1 MTKILKTDVLSAL
14 IVDKD
19 GTNQFAMTPNEFI
32 DWITE
37 YKKVNKTDKKTKE
50 KKEKKEKVKKED
62 NEVIVGENTQCMSLT
77 TTGVRCTRKSG
88 AGSMYCGTHIK
99 ITNKCDVDI
108 QMTNE
113 VKVKMN
119 EIVGE
124 LIDGIVC
131 YIDNDGNI
139 YDSYK
144 ILQTKELEKIGKYTI
159 DGENKH
165 IDYIN

>member
-1 MTKILKTDVLSAL
+1 MLKTELLNAL
-14 IVDKD
+14 IVNEN
-19 GTNQFAMTPNEFI
+19 GNNRFNMTPDEFI
-32 DWITE
+32 TWLSE
-37 YKKVNKTDKKTKE
+37 YKKTKKTDTNT
-50 KKEKKEKVKKED
+50 KKEKVVNVK
-62 NEVIVGENTQCMSLT
+62 NEENKAENTQCLALI
-77 TTGVRCTRKSG
+77 TTGERCTRKSG
-88 AGSMYCGTHIK
+88 IGSLYCGTHIK
-99 ITNKCDVDI
+99 ITNKCDVDV
-108 QMTNE
+108 QMPTE
-113 VKVKMN
+113 LKVKMN

-144 ILQTKELEKIGKYTI
+144 ILQNKEIEKIGKYTI